1 MATKYRTAAHIII
14 MSAIVLST
22 TIRVSINAF
31 QFPSR
36 TLYKRWASSAAY
48 GRTTFRHPPGDMSWR
63 MTASS
68 DDASTSAP
76 SIDTSTETA
85 LQQYENKNNL
95 DDQVFSAISACGG
108 LKVTV
113 ATIRNLLNEFMIQ
126 HTMNAVP
133 GDALGRA
140 TLCALMSSN
149 GMQEEQIFQ
158 LTFKSDGPV
167 RGCVA
172 IVNGL
177 GEAKGYV

>member
-1 MATKYRTAAHIII
+1 
-14 MSAIVLST
+14 MSAIALST
-22 TIRVSINAF
+22 FRVSINAF

-36 TLYKRWASSAAY
+36 TLYRWASSAAY
-48 GRTTFRHPPGDMSWR
+48 GRTTFRHPPDDMSWR

-126 HTMNAVP
+126 ESPSLFCCILWCVQYEDSAI
-133 GDALGRA
+133 
-140 TLCALMSSN
+140 
-149 GMQEEQIFQ
+149 QI
-158 LTFKSDGPV
+158 L
-167 RGCVA
+167 
-172 IVNGL
+172 
-177 GEAKGYV
+177 Y

>member
-1 MATKYRTAAHIII
+1 MAIKYWTAHIII
-14 MSAIVLST
+14 MSAFALS

-85 LQQYENKNNL
+85 LQQYQNKNNL
-95 DDQVFSAISACGG
+95 DDQVFSAISADGG

-126 HTMNAVP
+126 ESP
-133 GDALGRA
+133 S
-140 TLCALMSSN
+140 LCCFVVCYGVFASS
-149 GMQEEQIFQ
+149 
-158 LTFKSDGPV
+158 V
-167 RGCVA
+167 
-172 IVNGL
+172 
-177 GEAKGYV
+177 Y

>member
-1 MATKYRTAAHIII
+1 MAIKCRTANIII

-113 ATIRNLLNEFMIQ
+113 GKSALVLFICMSLCVQYEVSMILLLHMNLFAFI
-126 HTMNAVP
+126 
-133 GDALGRA
+133 
-140 TLCALMSSN
+140 
-149 GMQEEQIFQ
+149 
-158 LTFKSDGPV
+158 
-167 RGCVA
+167 
-172 IVNGL
+172 
-177 GEAKGYV
+177 